1 MNRTYKS
8 IWNEALG
15 AWVAASEVT
24 RSHGKKA
31 SKIVAMGAI
40 AGAGLVAPVA
50 QAGTYQGTYCDF
62 SWGNDT
68 SGTITVKAGGSSIA
82 CATAL
87 GAAVEAGHYFS
98 VKSGDT
104 GIGSNYLNDGAKASD
119 SMAIGPYATTT
130 ETAINAVALGRSASA
145 SAQGGI
151 ALGAGSSAT
160 TAGGITGYSPSGQAG
175 TGGAWVSG
183 AGAVSVGSDSVTRQ
197 ITNLA
202 AGTQDTDAVNVA
214 QLKQASAG
222 TYQSWKLSAQGANSS
237 TVGSGATVNLG
248 NADGNLLISKGA
260 ADTNVKFDLASTI
273 KVGPI
278 AGGAPV
284 TVNGTTGTVTGLM
297 NKTLTAADFA
307 TVGRAATEE
316 QLKLVDAKT
325 GELSNTPLTFTGD
338 SGSTDRKLGET
349 LKVAGDSNITTEAT
363 AGQVQVKLN
372 PNVSVTS
379 LKAGNTLI
387 NSDGLT
393 ITNGPSVTIA
403 GINAGSKKVTNVQ
416 AGTADTD
423 AVNVSQLAASAAA
436 AKTSSVIAGNNTR
449 VTSTVAGTNTEY
461 QVHAKKTTVSGAGAV
476 QVTAGA
482 EVNDVTDYAL
492 DLTETTKADIQ
503 KGVDAKGIVDTK
515 GLTFTADGSTT
526 TGVKKLGETVA
537 ITGDDN
543 ITTTAGTAGV
553 AVALNKQLDLGTAG
567 SVTMGDTVVDAGGL
581 TITNGPSVTIAGIN
595 AGSKKVTNVLA
606 GTDGT
611 DAVNLNQL
619 KTAQADLTDKGFG
632 LKAQDGVSVM
642 KKLGEVV
649 EVVGGGSTTGSYSAN
664 NVKTAVVEG
673 KVQVQIAESPKFGAV
688 TVNADGSGKIT
699 GLTAGEADTDA
710 VNVSQLKEVEETA
723 GKGWNLQANGGTSEN
738 VAPGETVNFADGQNI
753 AVSRNGKTI
762 TVATKPEVAFDKV
775 TINAGGP
782 VLSSAG
788 IAMVY

>member
-31 SKIVAMGAI
+31 SKIVAMGVI

-403 GINAGSKKVTNVQ
+403 GINAGSKKVTNV
-416 AGTADTD
+416 
-423 AVNVSQLAASAAA
+423 
-436 AKTSSVIAGNNTR
+436 
-449 VTSTVAGTNTEY
+449 
-461 QVHAKKTTVSGAGAV
+461 
-476 QVTAGA
+476 
-482 EVNDVTDYAL
+482 
-492 DLTETTKADIQ
+492 
-503 KGVDAKGIVDTK
+503 
-515 GLTFTADGSTT
+515 
-526 TGVKKLGETVA
+526 
-537 ITGDDN
+537 
-543 ITTTAGTAGV
+543 
-553 AVALNKQLDLGTAG
+553 
-567 SVTMGDTVVDAGGL
+567 
-581 TITNGPSVTIAGIN
+581 
-595 AGSKKVTNVLA
+595 LA